1 MSDPFDPSR
10 ELRGIVL
17 LDKPAGMTS
26 NRALQRV
33 KRLCGARK
41 AGHTGS
47 LDPLATG
54 MLPVCVGAATKLSQ
68 YLLDA
73 RKVYRVTGMLGIA
86 TDSGDADGAV
96 IERREQMAIAE
107 AQLAGVLERFVGPIS
122 QLPPMYS
129 ALKHQ
134 GRRLYELARAGTE
147 VERKPRTV
155 TIHELHLDAFEWPWI
170 SLTVACSK
178 GTYVRTLLTDIA
190 GAIGTVGHV
199 TALRR
204 LSVGPFSEEQMC
216 TLEQLEAARDN
227 GPEALGALVLPAE
240 AALPDWAAVDP
251 GAERVARLRQGARVR
266 AEPDWPAGLVRLETA
281 GAGFFGIGE
290 VLASGELVPRRL
302 L

>member
-1 MSDPFDPSR
+1 MNDPFDRSR
-10 ELRGIVL
+10 RLRGIVL

-33 KRLCGARK
+33 KRLLGARK

-73 RKVYRVTGMLGIA
+73 RKVYRVTGMLGVA

-96 IERREQMAIAE
+96 IERCDQTDITG
-107 AQLAGVLERFVGPIS
+107 AQVAVALERFLGPIS
-122 QLPPMYS
+122 QVPPMYS

-155 TIHELHLDAFEWPWI
+155 TIYELCLDEFSWPWI
-170 SLTVACSK
+170 SFTVACSK
-178 GTYVRTLLTDIA
+178 GTYVRTLLADIA
-190 GAIGTVGHV
+190 AAIGTVGHV

-204 LSVGPFSEEQMC
+204 LRVGPFGEEQMC
-216 TLEQLEAARDN
+216 TLEQIEAARDH
-227 GPEALGALVLPAE
+227 GPETMGALVLPAE
-240 AALPDWAAVDP
+240 TALSGWVAVDP
-251 GAERVARLRQGARVR
+251 GAERVARLRQGARVQ
-266 AEPDWPAGLVRLETA
+266 AEPEWPAGLVRLET
-281 GAGFFGIGE
+281 GAEGFFGIGE